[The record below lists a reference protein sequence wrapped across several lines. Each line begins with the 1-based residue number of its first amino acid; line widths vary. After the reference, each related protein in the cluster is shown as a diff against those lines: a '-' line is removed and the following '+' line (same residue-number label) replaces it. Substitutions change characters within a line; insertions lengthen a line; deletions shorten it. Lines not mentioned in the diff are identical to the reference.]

1 MASESNATLHNAMRL
16 HIDNLRL
23 LAKPLDE
30 LQKEIPSMADLDDA
44 SEANIAEVC
53 SFFTLPRIISLQKLW
68 HYIEIIFKSQ
78 NAIIIYIDAVLN
90 SCLKTVP
97 STQFK
102 FIVWAESQ

>member
-53 SFFTLPRIISLQKLW
+53 SFFTLPRSISLPKIW
-68 HYIEIIFKSQ
+68 
-78 NAIIIYIDAVLN
+78 
-90 SCLKTVP
+90 C
-97 STQFK
+97 
-102 FIVWAESQ
+102 